1 IWFEQPEP
9 ATCRRSGV
17 SAFRAG
23 RAILRRLFCLI
34 PLWACCASLAQDVLP
49 NTQPL
54 ILQGDISTQMVAG
67 IDKFLTRETEHSIKE
82 RQQYWQRDFASAQAY
97 DASVQP
103 NR

>member
-1 IWFEQPEP
+1 MTLRSFGFHTFEAGAPACCRLIWFEQPEP

-67 IDKFLTRETEHSIKE
+67 IDKFLDRELEIGRAH
-82 RQQYWQRDFASAQAY
+82 
-97 DASVQP
+97 V
-103 NR
+103 